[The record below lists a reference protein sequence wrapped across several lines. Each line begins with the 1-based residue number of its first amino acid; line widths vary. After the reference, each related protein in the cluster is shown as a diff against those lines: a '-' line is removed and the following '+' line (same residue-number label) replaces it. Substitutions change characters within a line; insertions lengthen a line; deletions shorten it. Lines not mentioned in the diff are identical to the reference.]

1 MCLLTGALV
10 ACQSASTLTRDE
22 ALGVDRRSPEP
33 VLLSQGRIEA
43 SAARIHRGVI
53 EQARQQGTLD
63 ADPALTARVQAL
75 AARLIAV
82 SAAVHAPPLEWAW
95 QVHVIRSDRL
105 DAWCLPGGLIVVHSG
120 LLTDLALT
128 DAELAVLLAHDMAH
142 ALRGHAR
149 EQAQARVVASQPVSA
164 RAAADTPPTPDAL
177 LDRWLDPGDDSL
189 PNSRAF
195 EAEADRIGLELAAR
209 AGFDPRA
216 ALSLAQKMEQGAGTG
231 RPAWL
236 VNHPPTADQR
246 ARLEA
251 LAARLMPLHDQAAGR

>member
-1 MCLLTGALV
+1 
-10 ACQSASTLTRDE
+10 
-22 ALGVDRRSPEP
+22 
-33 VLLSQGRIEA
+33 
-43 SAARIHRGVI
+43 
-53 EQARQQGTLD
+53 
-63 ADPALTARVQAL
+63 
-75 AARLIAV
+75 
-82 SAAVHAPPLEWAW
+82 
-95 QVHVIRSDRL
+95 
-105 DAWCLPGGLIVVHSG
+105 
-120 LLTDLALT
+120 
-128 DAELAVLLAHDMAH
+128 
-142 ALRGHAR
+142 
-149 EQAQARVVASQPVSA
+149 VSA
-164 RAAADTPPTPDAL
+164 RAAADTPAAPDAL
-177 LDRWLDPGDDSL
+177 LDRWLSPGDDSL